1 MKLISSKQ
9 MKEIDEK
16 AIVEYSIPGIILMEN
31 AGIKMVEVIKNI
43 KKELKNLK
51 VIIIV
56 GKGNNGGDGLVIARH
71 LINSEA
77 MVDVFLLCKPKQFTK
92 DATINFNILTK
103 MKANIFKLVK
113 EEDIERLMESMMDVD
128 VIVDAIYG
136 IGFKG
141 SLDDFENMVVEMV
154 NKNRA
159 SIVSVDISSGV
170 EADTGKV
177 YKNAIRANYTVTFS
191 LPKIGQ
197 ILGRGSEYVG
207 ELTIADISIPKN
219 LLNDK
224 SLKMNLIDEVM
235 IKNFLNKRDDDSHK
249 GTYGHVAIIGGSVGM
264 SGAVILA
271 SSAALRSG
279 AGLITAAVPKSLVSI
294 VEGGA
299 IEVMTKPLFETKDK
313 KISLKALSE
322 IENLLKIAS
331 VCAIGPGMGKYY
343 DANNLIKSV
352 IKKSNIPMLID
363 ADGINAL
370 DGDGRI
376 LKEAKIPIVITPHP
390 GELGKLT
397 GLKIEEI
404 QKNRL
409 DVAKKYALE
418 YGVILV
424 LKGHKT
430 IIASPKG
437 EIFVNTTGNPGMATA
452 GSGDVLSGIIIGL
465 MAQGLNS
472 LDASVVGVHIHG
484 LAGDLVAER
493 KGQRGLVASDLIKY
507 LPYLLEKE

>member
-9 MKEIDEK
+9 MKGMDEK
-16 AIVEYSIPGIILMEN
+16 AINEYSIPGIILMEN
-31 AGIKMVEVIKNI
+31 AGIKTLEVIKNI
-43 KKELKNLK
+43 KNELKNLK
-51 VIIIV
+51 VIILI

-77 MVDVFLLCKPKQFTK
+77 VVDVFLLEKLEQLTK
-92 DATINFNILTK
+92 DTTANFNILTK
-103 MKANIFKLVK
+103 MKANIFPLI
-113 EEDIERLMESMMDVD
+113 EEKDIKRLIESMMDVD

-141 SLDDFENMVVEMV
+141 SLNDFENDIVEMV

-159 SIVSVDISSGV
+159 SIVSVDMPSGV

-177 YKNAIRANYTVTFS
+177 CGNAIRADYTVTFA

-207 ELTIADISIPKN
+207 KLIIVDISIPMN

-224 SLKMNLIDEVM
+224 DLKINLIDQVM
-235 IKNFLNKRDDDSHK
+235 IKKFLKKRDNDSHK

-279 AGLITAAVPKSLVSI
+279 AGLVTAAVPESLVSV
-294 VEGGA
+294 VESIA
-299 IEVMTKPLFETKDK
+299 LEVMTKPLFETKDK
-313 KISLKALSE
+313 KISFKALSE
-322 IENLLKIAS
+322 IENLLKIVS
-331 VCAIGPGMGKYY
+331 VCAIGPGMGKCY
-343 DANNLIKSV
+343 DANNIIKSV
-352 IKKSNIPMLID
+352 VKKSNIPILID

-370 DGDGRI
+370 DGNGKI
-376 LKEAKIPIVITPHP
+376 LKDAKVPIVITPHP
-390 GELGKLT
+390 GELAKLT
-397 GLKIEEI
+397 GLTVEEI

-424 LKGHKT
+424 LKGYKT
-430 IIASPKG
+430 IIASDKG

-452 GSGDVLSGIIIGL
+452 GSGDVLSGIITGFI
-465 MAQGLNS
+465 AQGLNS
-472 LDASVVGVHIHG
+472 LDASIVGVYIHG
-484 LAGDLVAER
+484 LVGDLVAQRE
-493 KGQRGLVASDLIKY
+493 GQRGLVASDLIEY
-507 LPYLLEKE
+507 LPDTLK